1 MKDIVR
7 PFSNEK
13 VSKIP
18 MLSRKQL
25 WRKTRSSS
33 IVRRDECPSQDSE
46 LDSSELKSCHND
58 SVDSSKTQLPKK
70 LRSALN
76 LINLLSEADKALRP
90 KDTRTMR
97 FSSTVHI
104 CLIPSRTELKHLIAE
119 LFWRSEDYGIFKGD
133 AVNELRTYLTANG
146 ISAKEAIFRLYQ
158 PHEEERKQW
167 RKEYFSPIDRD
178 GETDKDESSHSSVS
192 SNPDADDQEESETAY
207 RSDDDD
213 DPTYGDDLEG
223 LNRFSGLKTDIEL
236 NAEIKQRSGSISKM
250 PTKTPAGA
258 NSDNQN
264 VWAVSWKPKQ
274 TL

>member
-1 MKDIVR
+1 
-7 PFSNEK
+7 
-13 VSKIP
+13 

-33 IVRRDECPSQDSE
+33 TVKREDQ
-46 LDSSELKSCHND
+46 KSLLTAPDLAKLAPINDGSAIND
-58 SVDSSKTQLPKK
+58 SYDTNAKALLPKK

-76 LINLLSEADKALRP
+76 LVNLLSESDKAMRP

-104 CLIPSRTELKHLIAE
+104 CLIPSRTELKVVIDE

-133 AVNELRTYLTANG
+133 AVNELRTYLTAHG
-146 ISAKEAIFRLYQ
+146 ITAKEAIFKLYQ

-167 RKEYFSPIDRD
+167 CKENQAFM
-178 GETDKDESSHSSVS
+178 
-192 SNPDADDQEESETAY
+192 DAESETDREESSNTSESA
-207 RSDDDD
+207 SADDDD
-213 DPTYGDDLEG
+213 QNVYRSEDDSEPKFGDDVEG

-236 NAEIKQRSGSISKM
+236 NAGSKQRAGSVTKM

-258 NSDNQN
+258 NSDNQHI
-264 VWAVSWKPKQ
+264 WAVTWKPKQ
-274 TL
+274 TSSG